1 LHPSLNVTKFIV
13 DGCLERNP
21 QNSLLTPWFF
31 EEICRF
37 WAEFG
42 DFGMDSKKN
51 LQFSPF
57 LVWLGWIFPQ
67 FLNAGLDLDLKSSGL
82 NS

>member
-1 LHPSLNVTKFIV
+1 MSSSQQMFPASSLLFFFLHPSLNVTKFIV

-51 LQFSPF
+51 SVILAVLCF
-57 LVWLGWIFPQ
+57 
-67 FLNAGLDLDLKSSGL
+67 A
-82 NS
+82 